1 LWRARERR
9 RCGLRHDTCACVR
22 AVKLPSDLDD
32 TGPGPGLVSVI
43 IPNYNY
49 AAYVAEAIE
58 SALSLDW
65 PDVEVIVV
73 DDGST
78 DESRDVIAR
87 YADRVTV
94 IHQANGGQTAACNAG
109 FQRSRGDAVI
119 FLDSDDVLDRSL
131 MREVSRVWRRGIS
144 KVQLQMKII
153 DEAGKPTGALLPQ
166 FHVVPSSSDVRRWVM
181 NAASYPTPPGSG
193 NVYARA
199 YLEQIFPLAGDDRAA
214 DSYCLAAAPHLG
226 DVVTLAKPLV
236 SYRVHGKN
244 NGAMAR
250 LDKRRFA
257 EEVRRARARFEF
269 AGKLANAK
277 HLPRNEAAL
286 DRSLTV
292 LPYRLASLELLPE
305 EHPVPRD
312 ATWKVL
318 RDVALAC
325 VTPQGV
331 PVRSR
336 AALCAWCVSLA
347 LAPEPLK
354 GKVALWR
361 FSSGSRP
368 ALLTS
373 ALRAL
378 NVVKAA

>member
-1 LWRARERR
+1 
-9 RCGLRHDTCACVR
+9 
-22 AVKLPSDLDD
+22 
-32 TGPGPGLVSVI
+32 
-43 IPNYNY
+43 
-49 AAYVAEAIE
+49 
-58 SALSLDW
+58 
-65 PDVEVIVV
+65 
-73 DDGST
+73 
-78 DESRDVIAR
+78 
-87 YADRVTV
+87 
-94 IHQANGGQTAACNAG
+94 
-109 FQRSRGDAVI
+109 
-119 FLDSDDVLDRSL
+119 
-131 MREVSRVWRRGIS
+131 
-144 KVQLQMKII
+144 
-153 DEAGKPTGALLPQ
+153 
-166 FHVVPSSSDVRRWVM
+166 
-181 NAASYPTPPGSG
+181 
-193 NVYARA
+193 
-199 YLEQIFPLAGDDRAA
+199 
-214 DSYCLAAAPHLG
+214 LG

-336 AALCAWCVSLA
+336 AALS
-347 LAPEPLK
+347 
-354 GKVALWR
+354 LWR

>member
-1 LWRARERR
+1 M
-9 RCGLRHDTCACVR
+9 T
-22 AVKLPSDLDD
+22 LPSDIADAQDAL
-32 TGPGPGLVSVI
+32 GRVSVI

-49 AAYVAEAIE
+49 ASFVAAAIE
-58 SALSLDW
+58 SALALEW

-78 DESRDVIAR
+78 DDSREVIAR

-94 IHQANGGQTAACNAG
+94 IHQPNGGQIAACNAG
-109 FQRSRGDAVI
+109 FARSAGDAVI
-119 FLDSDDVLDRSL
+119 FLDADDLLEPSL
-131 MREVSRVWRRGIS
+131 LREVSRVWRAGLS
-144 KVQLQMKII
+144 KVQLQMKVI
-153 DEAGKPTGALLPQ
+153 DANGRPTGALLPQ
-166 FHVVPSSSDVRRWVM
+166 FHVVPSSADVRRWVM

-193 NVYARA
+193 NVYSRR
-199 YLEQIFPLAGDDRAA
+199 YLERIFPLSGTDRAA

-244 NGAMAR
+244 DGAMAR

-257 EEVRRARARFEF
+257 VELRRAHERFEY
-269 AGKLANAK
+269 ARKLAGGR
-277 HLPRNEAAL
+277 HLPRSKSAL

-292 LPYRLASLELLPE
+292 LPYRLASLTLLPE

-312 ATWKVL
+312 STWKVL

-325 VTPQGV
+325 VTPQGA
-331 PVRSR
+331 PLRSR
-336 AALCAWCVSLA
+336 AALCAWCVSVA
-347 LAPEPLK
+347 LAPEQLK
-354 GKVALWR
+354 GRLALWR

>member
-1 LWRARERR
+1 VEPSSNIDDVGA
-9 RCGLRHDTCACVR
+9 
-22 AVKLPSDLDD
+22 AV
-32 TGPGPGLVSVI
+32 GLVSVI

-49 AAYVAEAIE
+49 AAFVGEAIE
-58 SALSLDW
+58 SALALDW
-65 PDVEVIVV
+65 PSVEVIVV

-78 DESRDVIAR
+78 DESRAVIAR

-94 IHQANGGQTAACNAG
+94 IHQPNGGQVAACNAG
-109 FQRSRGDAVI
+109 FARSRGDVVI
-119 FLDSDDVLDRSL
+119 FLDSDDLLDPQL
-131 MREVSRVWRRGIS
+131 VREVSRVWRPGIS

-153 DEAGKPTGALLPQ
+153 DGEGRATGALLPQ
-166 FHVVPSSSDVRRWVM
+166 FHVVPSSADVKRWVM
-181 NAASYPTPPGSG
+181 RAASYPTPPGSG
-193 NVYARA
+193 NVYARS
-199 YLEQIFPLAGDDRAA
+199 YLEQIFPLRGEDRCA

-226 DVVTLAKPLV
+226 DVVTIAKPLV

-244 NGAMAR
+244 TGAMAS
-250 LDKRRFA
+250 LDERRFA
-257 EEVRRARARFEF
+257 AEVRRARERFEF
-269 AGKLANAK
+269 AGKLPNGK
-277 HLPRNEAAL
+277 YLPRSAAAL

-292 LPYRLASLELLPE
+292 LPYRLASLSLRPA

-318 RDVALAC
+318 RDLALAC

-331 PVRSR
+331 HWRSR
-336 AALCAWCVSLA
+336 AALCAWSVSLA
-347 LAPEPLK
+347 LAPSPLK
-354 GKVALWR
+354 GRLALWR